1 MAYDPTL
8 TSFIVVAVVGGTAAV
23 LNVSSEWEL
32 SHELSRATE
41 RWTKLAVVRV
51 YERATPPDRSARE
64 TAILA
69 EHGYEAVP
77 ESSCGPGAVAVPA
90 GATVIC
96 FRRSRTA

>member
-41 RWTKLAVVRV
+41 RWTKLEVVRV
-51 YERATPPDRSARE
+51 YEQAMPPDRSARE
-64 TAILA
+64 AAILG

-77 ESSCGPGAVAVPA
+77 EQSCGPAAVAVPA
-90 GATVIC
+90 GGTVTC
-96 FRRSRTA
+96 YRRSRTA